1 MSATT
6 ATLVVALKAL
16 TLVLGGIIT
25 YFAAKAYRR
34 TNAAPIG
41 HLALGFGFV
50 TLGALLAGAA
60 HQALGFQTDTVLVIE
75 SALTVVGFGVITYS
89 LYSE

>member
-25 YFAAKAYRR
+25 YFAVKAYRR
-34 TNAAPIG
+34 TNATPIG
-41 HLALGFGFV
+41 FLALGFGFV

-60 HQALGFQTDTVLVIE
+60 HQALGLPTDTVLVIE
-75 SALTVVGFGVITYS
+75 SALTVVGFGIITYS
-89 LYSE
+89 LYSK